1 MTKKE
6 FMEKVIAM
14 IEKTEIVDEEVM
26 AEFARNEIEK
36 IDRAN
41 ERKKSKMTEKAKENI
56 QLMDKIYEDI
66 LKVDEPT
73 TATTVGE
80 YMEISTQKASSLL
93 RKMVDE
99 GRATVEDVKIPKK
112 GIQKGYKRKEAN

>member
-26 AEFARNEIEK
+26 VEFAHKEKEK

>member
-26 AEFARNEIEK
+26 VEFAHNEIEK

>member
-26 AEFARNEIEK
+26 VEFAHNEIEK

-66 LKVDEPT
+66 LKVDELT

>member
-14 IEKTEIVDEEVM
+14 IEKTEIVDEEAMV
-26 AEFARNEIEK
+26 EFAHNEIEK

>member
-26 AEFARNEIEK
+26 VEFAHNEIDK

-80 YMEISTQKASSLL
+80 YMEISTRKASSLL